1 MCNITELGMC
11 SSIFFILFFILYA
24 NLSHLGTG
32 LELLRGLGSVEL
44 GGISVP
50 QEEKFPWKGPKQG
63 GHRAALLIQGSAL
76 GHSQGT
82 GGSDSIIA
90 NYR

>member
-1 MCNITELGMC
+1 MQYYRIGYVFFY
-11 SSIFFILFFILYA
+11 FFILFFFVCA

-50 QEEKFPWKGPKQG
+50 QGEKFPWKGSKQG
-63 GHRAALLIQGSAL
+63 GHRAALLIQGSAV
-76 GHSQGT
+76 GHSQGI
-82 GGSDSIIA
+82 GGSDSIVA